1 MANVTILGYVEMN
14 VVIRF
19 VDEKWSEELTSN
31 ATDPFFVLAGE
42 IKRNVSED
50 KGLFNGSL
58 HALL

>member
-19 VDEKWSEELTSN
+19 VDERWTEELTSN
-31 ATDPFFVLAGE
+31 ATDSLLAGE